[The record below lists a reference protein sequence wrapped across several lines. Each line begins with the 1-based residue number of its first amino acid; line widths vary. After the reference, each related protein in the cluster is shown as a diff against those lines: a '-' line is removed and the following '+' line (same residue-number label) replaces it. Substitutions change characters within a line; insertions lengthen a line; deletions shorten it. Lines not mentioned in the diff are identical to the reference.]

1 MRAGRMHLPAL
12 INLSAF
18 CTAVD
23 VVGTTA
29 LLLVSIVPM
38 LWLSGKIFRLGVL
51 RTGQPPTRQG
61 IVETVDRYCVT
72 PSLSTA
78 SATLC
83 ESKPQC
89 TQRLA
94 RRFINTCFT

>member
-29 LLLVSIVPM
+29 LLLVSIVLM

-51 RTGQPPTRQG
+51 RTGQPQR
-61 IVETVDRYCVT
+61 VRELWR
-72 PSLSTA
+72 LLTA
-78 SATLC
+78 TA
-83 ESKPQC
+83 
-89 TQRLA
+89 
-94 RRFINTCFT
+94 

>member
-1 MRAGRMHLPAL
+1 MRAGRMHPPAL
-12 INLSAF
+12 LTCQLSVPQWMGGHNSLAARDYCLDALAIRQNF
-18 CTAVD
+18 PAVCL
-23 VVGTTA
+23 A
-29 LLLVSIVPM
+29 NRSA
-38 LWLSGKIFRLGVL
+38 SA
-51 RTGQPPTRQG
+51 RQG

-72 PSLSTA
+72 PSLPTA